1 MSTLTWQIIGLLL
14 LLVVSAFFSSSET
27 ALFSLSR
34 GRVRAMER
42 SDRPSRRRVAELLRS
57 PRRLLVSILIGNT
70 LVNVGSASMA
80 TVVAIGLFSDAGSA
94 QSVEQG
100 MLWATVIMTILILF
114 FGEIAPKSFAIEHA
128 EGLSQATARP
138 LALFIR
144 LLGPLGT
151 MLDALNSGLLR
162 LVGSRQLEP
171 PDISS
176 EELAAAVAFG
186 HDEGFVDAF
195 ERDVVNNILTMEE
208 GTIGEV
214 MTPRVDVKSLD
225 VAAPEAEW
233 AAAFGKSG
241 YSRLPLIDGDL
252 DHVVGVLYA
261 KDYIAVR
268 LLGTGPIDPRALA
281 RKSYFVAE
289 SMKSLELLHEFRR
302 QQRHFALVIDE
313 YGSVSG
319 VVTMEDLLEEI
330 VGELADSRDV
340 EEAAFKLLEP
350 GVAVVFAGSDLDE
363 FSAAVGVPLQDDH
376 AETVAG
382 WLVNRLGR
390 IPRTGE
396 TLNVS
401 GFRIHVL
408 SAGPTRVH
416 WLRVEWKTR

>member
-1 MSTLTWQIIGLLL
+1 
-14 LLVVSAFFSSSET
+14 
-27 ALFSLSR
+27 
-34 GRVRAMER
+34 MER
-42 SDRPSRRRVAELLRS
+42 SDHPSRKRVSELLRS

-80 TVVAIGLFSDAGSA
+80 TVVAIGLFSEAGSA

-100 MLWATVIMTILILF
+100 MLWSTLVMTVLILF

-128 EGLSQATARP
+128 ERLSQVTARP
-138 LALFIR
+138 LALFVR

-151 MLDALNSGLLR
+151 MLDAFNAALLR
-162 LVGSRQLEP
+162 LVGSRQLQA

-176 EELAAAVAFG
+176 GELAAAVAFG
-186 HDEGFVDAF
+186 HDEGVVDAF

-208 GTIGEV
+208 GTVGEV
-214 MTPRVDVKSLD
+214 MTPRVDVKTLD
-225 VAAPEAEW
+225 GTTPEGEW

-268 LLGTGPIDPRALA
+268 LLGAGPLDARTLA
-281 RKSYFVAE
+281 RKAYFVPE
-289 SMKSLELLHEFRR
+289 SMKSIELLQEFRR
-302 QQRHFALVIDE
+302 QQLHFALVIDE

-330 VGELADSRDV
+330 VGEITDSRDQ
-340 EEAAFKLLEP
+340 EEAPFKLLEP
-350 GVAVVFAGSDLDE
+350 GVAVVFAGWDLDE

-390 IPRTGE
+390 IPMTGE

-401 GFRIHVL
+401 GFRVHVL
-408 SAGPTRVH
+408 SAGPTRVL
-416 WLRVEWKTR
+416 WLRVEWKAR